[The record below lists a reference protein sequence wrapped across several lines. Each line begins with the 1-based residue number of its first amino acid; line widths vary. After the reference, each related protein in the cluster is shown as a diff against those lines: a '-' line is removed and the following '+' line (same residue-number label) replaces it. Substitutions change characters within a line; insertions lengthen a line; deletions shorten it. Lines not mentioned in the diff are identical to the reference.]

1 MSASDRG
8 WCSSVATSELS
19 STVSKKSNLVALSVT
34 ATLLLTACG
43 GSSSEGEAGS
53 TAGAGEPLVIYTN
66 SNSEGRG
73 EWLQEKA
80 EEAGFDIQ
88 IVGAGGGDATNKL
101 IAEKNNP
108 VADVVYGLN
117 NVYYE
122 QLKSEDVLEPYT
134 PPWSAEVDESLG
146 DPGDEKA
153 YWPLVQQA
161 IVLAYNADAVPE
173 SDAPDDWMD
182 LWSED
187 QYKDRYE
194 RVSGMGAATTQLVM
208 AGILTRYKDDGGDL
222 GVSDEGWQQVE
233 QYFQNGVP
241 AVTDLDLFSRFADDT
256 VDFGQMPSSSIPGRE
271 EAYGVTSGAVSPEVG
286 VPYAVEQVAVVKGSD
301 NQDEAKKFV
310 DWFGSGEVQGEWA
323 AQFDSLP
330 VNENALES
338 AKPEVV
344 EFDEQFTHQDID
356 WTFVQENLGSWIEKI
371 ELEYMP

>member
-1 MSASDRG
+1 MSKRM
-8 WCSSVATSELS
+8 
-19 STVSKKSNLVALSVT
+19 NLVAVT
-34 ATLLLTACG
+34 AASALLLTACG
-43 GSSSEGEAGS
+43 GSSSEGGADP

-80 EEAGFDIQ
+80 EAAGFDIE

-134 PPWSAEVDESLG
+134 PAWSAEVDESLA
-146 DPGDEKA
+146 DPGSDKA
-153 YWPLVQQA
+153 YWPLVEQA
-161 IVLAYNADAVPE
+161 IVLAYNADTVSEA
-173 SDAPDDWMD
+173 DAPQDWTD
-182 LWSED
+182 LWTED
-187 QYKDRYE
+187 EYKDRYE

-208 AGILTRYKDDGGDL
+208 AGILSRYKDDSGDL
-222 GVSDEGWQQVE
+222 GVSDEGWQQIE

-241 AVTDLDLFSRFADDT
+241 AVTDLDLFARFADGE

-271 EAYGVTSGAVSPEVG
+271 AAYGVTSGAVSPEDG
-286 VPYAVEQVAVVKGSD
+286 VPYAIEQVAIVKGSD

-323 AQFDSLP
+323 AQFNSLP
-330 VNENALES
+330 VNETALES

-356 WTFVQENLGSWIEKI
+356 WNFVQENIGAWIEKI

>member
-1 MSASDRG
+1 MSKR
-8 WCSSVATSELS
+8 T
-19 STVSKKSNLVALSVT
+19 NLLAFTVT
-34 ATLLLTACG
+34 AALLLTACG
-43 GSSSEGEAGS
+43 GSTSDDGASS
-53 TAGAGEPLVIYTN
+53 TAGAGEPLVVYTN

-80 EEAGFDIQ
+80 TAAGFDVQ
-88 IVGAGGGDATNKL
+88 IVGAGGADATNKL

-108 VADVVYGLN
+108 VADIVYGLN

-122 QLKSEDVLEPYT
+122 QLKSEDVLEPYM
-134 PPWSAEVDESLG
+134 PAWSSEVDESLA
-146 DPGDEKA
+146 DPGEEKA

-173 SDAPDDWMD
+173 TDAPEDWTD
-182 LWSED
+182 LWTKSE
-187 QYKDRYE
+187 YKDRYE
-194 RVSGMGAATTQLVM
+194 RVSGMGGATTQLVM
-208 AGILTRYKDDGGDL
+208 AGILSRYKDENGDL
-222 GVSDEGWQQVE
+222 GVSDEGWQQIE

-241 AVTDLDLFSRFADDT
+241 AVTDLDLFARFADGE

-286 VPYAVEQVAVVKGSD
+286 VPYAVEQIAIVQGSD

-310 DWFGSGEVQGEWA
+310 DWFGSADVQGEWA
-323 AQFDSLP
+323 AEFNSLP
-330 VNENALES
+330 VNESALGS
-338 AKPEVV
+338 VKPEVI

>member
-1 MSASDRG
+1 MSKR
-8 WCSSVATSELS
+8 
-19 STVSKKSNLVALSVT
+19 SNVVALT
-34 ATLLLTACG
+34 AAAALLLSACG
-43 GSSSEGEAGS
+43 DASTESGAGS
-53 TAGAGEPLVIYTN
+53 TAGAGEALVVYTN

-80 EEAGFDIQ
+80 ATAGFEIE
-88 IVGAGGGDATNKL
+88 IVGAGGADATNKL

-122 QLKSEDVLEPYT
+122 QLKSEDALEPYT
-134 PPWSAEVDESLG
+134 PAWSSEVDESLA
-146 DPGDEKA
+146 DPAEEKA

-173 SDAPDDWMD
+173 ADAPEDWTD
-182 LWSED
+182 LWTED
-187 QYKDRYE
+187 EYKDRYE

-208 AGILTRYKDDGGDL
+208 AGILSRYKDENGDL
-222 GVSDEGWQQVE
+222 GVSDEGWQQIE

-241 AVTDLDLFSRFADDT
+241 AVTDLDLFARFADGE

-271 EAYGVTSGAVSPEVG
+271 EAYDVTSGVVTPDVG
-286 VPYAVEQVAVVKGSD
+286 VPYAVEQVALVKGSD
-301 NQDEAKKFV
+301 NQDEAKEFI

-323 AQFDSLP
+323 EEFNSLP
-330 VNENALES
+330 VNETALDS
-338 AKPEVV
+338 AKPETIA
-344 EFDEQFTHQDID
+344 FDEQFTHQDID